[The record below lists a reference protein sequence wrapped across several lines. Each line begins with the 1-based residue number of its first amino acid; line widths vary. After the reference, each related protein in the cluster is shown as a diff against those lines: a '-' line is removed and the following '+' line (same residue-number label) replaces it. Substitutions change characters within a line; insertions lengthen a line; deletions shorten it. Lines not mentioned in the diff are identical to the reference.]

1 MSETQTSRWMRVGTS
16 GEPDSALA
24 AQNAV
29 EEALAGETAA
39 LVILFVSPTYDM
51 QSVATSANAAAGAPL
66 IGCST
71 SGEIGG
77 GLAGSGRIVAIALG
91 GAGFTARTAYGS
103 IADGADVA
111 GAAAAQGLIGLEAP
125 HRALILLTEGLAG
138 RHSEMVR
145 GAYSVA
151 GIPVTLVGGCAG
163 DDLAM
168 TATWQIHGG
177 EAFQGAVVGAA
188 LGSEGPMS
196 VGVGHGWTRSGE
208 PMVVTESDGR
218 RIYRLDDQP
227 ALDRYLMRAGVPES
241 DWDDVGAWPALM
253 LLAPLALPRPS
264 GEDVRAV
271 LSADPND
278 RSLACS
284 DVPHGSLVSLMSGD
298 ANTVIAGTRQACAE
312 AIAGLGGMPP
322 LGFIA
327 FDCAGRRA
335 LLGEEGL
342 VGEMAGIAEQV
353 GDVPVGGFYTYG
365 EIARTSGSRGVL
377 SATLV
382 MLALG

>member
-1 MSETQTSRWMRVGTS
+1 
-16 GEPDSALA
+16 
-24 AQNAV
+24 
-29 EEALAGETAA
+29 
-39 LVILFVSPTYDM
+39 
-51 QSVATSANAAAGAPL
+51 
-66 IGCST
+66 
-71 SGEIGG
+71 
-77 GLAGSGRIVAIALG
+77 
-91 GAGFTARTAYGS
+91 
-103 IADGADVA
+103 
-111 GAAAAQGLIGLEAP
+111 
-125 HRALILLTEGLAG
+125 
-138 RHSEMVR
+138 
-145 GAYSVA
+145 
-151 GIPVTLVGGCAG
+151 
-163 DDLAM
+163 
-168 TATWQIHGG
+168 
-177 EAFQGAVVGAA
+177 
-188 LGSEGPMS
+188 
-196 VGVGHGWTRSGE
+196 
-208 PMVVTESDGR
+208 
-218 RIYRLDDQP
+218 
-227 ALDRYLMRAGVPES
+227 MRAGVPES

-264 GEDVRAV
+264 GEVVRAV
-271 LSADPND
+271 LSADPSD

-284 DVPHGSLVSLMSGD
+284 DVPHGALVSLMSGD

-342 VGEMAGIAEQV
+342 VGEVAGIAEQV